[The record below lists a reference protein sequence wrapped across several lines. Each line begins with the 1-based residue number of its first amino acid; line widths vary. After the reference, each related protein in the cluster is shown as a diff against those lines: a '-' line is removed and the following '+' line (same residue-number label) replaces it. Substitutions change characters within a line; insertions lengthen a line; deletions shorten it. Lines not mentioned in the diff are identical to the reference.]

1 MLTVEDY
8 AKIRRAHRDG
18 MSIRAIARTFGH
30 SRHKIRQVLEESE
43 PRAYRRSRPHRPKL
57 SEAFRD
63 QIDAILL

>member
-30 SRHKIRQVLEESE
+30 SRHKIRQVLEES
-43 PRAYRRSRPHRPKL
+43 S
-57 SEAFRD
+57 D
-63 QIDAILL
+63 TDAR